1 MRQEGAGKSMDGRD
15 VREKSVEGLPCSSV
29 LSILS
34 DHHMSK
40 PLMIK
45 SSRWEQFTYTAVPLS
60 VVAIVVVLIIPLP
73 TFVIDMLITANI
85 TGSVLVL
92 LTAMQVKRPLEFSVF
107 PTLVLMA
114 TMFRL
119 ALNVAVTR
127 QVLLRGYAG
136 VVVSSFGHFVI
147 GGSIVV
153 GLVVFFILIIIQF
166 VVITSGS
173 GRVAEVAARFT
184 LDAMPGKQMA
194 IDADRASG
202 AIDEHEAHRRRR
214 EIADEADFYGAMDGA
229 SKFVRGDAIAA
240 IVITLINL
248 VGGFAIGVFQRHLS
262 PAESISTYS
271 LLSVGDGLVSQ
282 IPALLLSL
290 STGIIV
296 TRGATDHGLGYDVVK
311 QLSRFRR
318 IVRATGLIMAILAV
332 VPGLPALP
340 FLLVGGLVFTFG
352 TRLPKDVSDGTPEG
366 QPTPA
371 ATPAIEESPGALA
384 AGMAVEPLS
393 LELGI
398 DLIDL
403 VQPERG
409 GDLLD
414 RVKVLRRNVAME
426 LGVVMPRVHT
436 RDNLDLPNA
445 EYAIKVHGIEVA
457 RGQAPRGKLLAIGE
471 NLEGLAGTDTRDPA
485 FGGRAK
491 WIPVGLSHQAAVA
504 GVTVVDRSAVV
515 TTHLAEIVREH
526 AGELVSRQDTKLL
539 LDALKATNP
548 VVLEEMAAVNLTLGD
563 VQGVL
568 RGLLDEGV
576 PVRDL
581 VRIIEALT
589 EQARSQQKDA
599 DSLLEAARLALA
611 TTIES
616 LYNKDGALS
625 VITFSPALEQSL
637 LGSLRIGERG
647 RRSLGIPAG
656 EAEAIVRDVGRLF
669 SEAEAKTQILVLL
682 CATRLRPAVWRLFKP
697 SLPRMGVV
705 GVGEIGS
712 GVVISLVGSVN
723 REVTTV
729 V

>member
-1 MRQEGAGKSMDGRD
+1 MAETATATVG
-15 VREKSVEGLPCSSV
+15 
-29 LSILS
+29 
-34 DHHMSK
+34 
-40 PLMIK
+40 
-45 SSRWEQFTYTAVPLS
+45 RWERLTHMAVPLS
-60 VVAIVVVLIIPLP
+60 VVAVVVVLVIPLP
-73 TFVIDMLITANI
+73 TFLIDMLITANI

-92 LTAMQVKRPLEFSVF
+92 LTAMQVKRPLDFSVF

-127 QVLLRGYAG
+127 QVLLRGFAG

-153 GLVVFFILIIIQF
+153 GLVVFFILIVIQF

-184 LDAMPGKQMA
+184 LDGMPGKQMA

-202 AIDEHEAHRRRR
+202 AIDENEARRRRR
-214 EIADEADFYGAMDGA
+214 EVADEADFYGAMDGA

-240 IVITLINL
+240 IVITMVNLI
-248 VGGFAIGVFQRHLS
+248 GGLSIGIFQRHLS
-262 PAESISTYS
+262 AASAIDTYS

-296 TRGATDHGLGYDVVK
+296 TRGATEHDLGHDVVK

-318 IVRATGLIMAILAV
+318 IVRSTGLIMALLAI
-332 VPGLPALP
+332 VPGLPGLP
-340 FLLVGGLVFTFG
+340 FLIVGGLVFAFG
-352 TRLPKDVSDGTPEG
+352 TRLPKDGFEE
-366 QPTPA
+366 
-371 ATPAIEESPGALA
+371 ATPPVPATALQTVEESPDELA
-384 AGMAVEPLS
+384 ARMTVEPLS

-403 VQPERG
+403 VQSERG

-414 RVKVLRRNVAME
+414 RVKVLRRNLAAE
-426 LGVVMPRVHT
+426 LGIVMPRVHT
-436 RDNLDLPNA
+436 RDNLDLANA
-445 EYAIKVHGIEVA
+445 QYVIKVHGIEVA
-457 RGQAPRGKLLAIGE
+457 GGEAPRGKLLAIGE

-515 TTHLAEIVREH
+515 TTHLAEIVRAH
-526 AGELVSRQDTKLL
+526 AGELISRQDTKLL
-539 LDALKATNP
+539 LDSLRAASP
-548 VVLEEMAAVNLTLGD
+548 VVLEEMAAAGLTLGD
-563 VQGVL
+563 IQGVL

-589 EQARSQQKDA
+589 EQARSQQKDF
-599 DSLLEAARLALA
+599 DSLLESARLALA
-611 TTIES
+611 STITS
-616 LYNKDGALS
+616 LYEREGSLS
-625 VITFSPALEQSL
+625 VITLSPELEQNL
-637 LGSLRIGERG
+637 LGLLRLGERG
-647 RRSLGIPAG
+647 RRSLGVAAS
-656 EAEAIVRDVGRLF
+656 EAESIVRDVGRLF
-669 SEAEAKTQILVLL
+669 TESEARGSSPVLL
-682 CATRLRPAVWRLFKP
+682 CATRLRPALYRLLAT
-697 SLPRMGVV
+697 SVPRMGVV
-705 GVGEIGS
+705 ALGEVRPGT
-712 GVVISLVGSVN
+712 VIVAMGSVN
-723 REVTTV
+723 CDVDAAA
-729 V
+729 

>member
-1 MRQEGAGKSMDGRD
+1 M
-15 VREKSVEGLPCSSV
+15 
-29 LSILS
+29 
-34 DHHMSK
+34 
-40 PLMIK
+40 
-45 SSRWEQFTYTAVPLS
+45 
-60 VVAIVVVLIIPLP
+60 
-73 TFVIDMLITANI
+73 
-85 TGSVLVL
+85 
-92 LTAMQVKRPLEFSVF
+92 
-107 PTLVLMA
+107 
-114 TMFRL
+114 
-119 ALNVAVTR
+119 
-127 QVLLRGYAG
+127 
-136 VVVSSFGHFVI
+136 
-147 GGSIVV
+147 
-153 GLVVFFILIIIQF
+153 
-166 VVITSGS
+166 
-173 GRVAEVAARFT
+173 
-184 LDAMPGKQMA
+184 
-194 IDADRASG
+194 
-202 AIDEHEAHRRRR
+202 
-214 EIADEADFYGAMDGA
+214 
-229 SKFVRGDAIAA
+229 
-240 IVITLINL
+240 INL
-248 VGGFAIGVFQRHLS
+248 IGGFAIGVFQRHLS
-262 PAESISTYS
+262 PAQAIDTYS

-296 TRGATDHGLGYDVVK
+296 TRGATDHDLGYDVVK

-318 IVRATGLIMAILAV
+318 IVRATGLIMAMLAL
-332 VPGLPALP
+332 VPGLPGLP
-340 FLLVGGLVFTFG
+340 FLIVGGLVFAFG
-352 TRLPKDVSDGTPEG
+352 TRLPADLSDEKSEG

-371 ATPAIEESPGALA
+371 TPALEESPVSLA

-414 RVKVLRRNVAME
+414 RVKVLRRNIAME
-426 LGVVMPRVHT
+426 LGVVMARVHT

-471 NLEGLAGTDTRDPA
+471 NLEGLAGIDTRDPA

-491 WIPVGLSHQAAVA
+491 WIPIGLSHQAAVA

-515 TTHLAEIVREH
+515 TTHLAEIVRKH
-526 AGELVSRQDTKLL
+526 AGELISRQDTKLL
-539 LDALKATNP
+539 LDALKTSNP
-548 VVLEEMAAVNLTLGD
+548 AVLEEMAAANLTLGD
-563 VQGVL
+563 VQAVL

-611 TTIES
+611 STIGS
-616 LYNKDGALS
+616 LYEKEDALS

-647 RRSLGIPAG
+647 RRTLGIPAS

-669 SEAEAKTQILVLL
+669 SEAEAKAQIPVLL
-682 CATRLRPAVWRLFKP
+682 CATRLRPALWRLFKP

-712 GVVISLVGSVN
+712 GVVISPVGSVN
-723 REVTTV
+723 REVTAV
-729 V
+729 A